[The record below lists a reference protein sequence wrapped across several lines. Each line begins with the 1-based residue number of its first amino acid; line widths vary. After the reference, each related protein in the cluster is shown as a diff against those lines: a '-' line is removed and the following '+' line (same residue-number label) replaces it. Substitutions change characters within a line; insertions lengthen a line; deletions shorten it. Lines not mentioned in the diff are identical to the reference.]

1 MISLG
6 IWMWMGCTEEAI
18 EQDPF
23 ADVVRYQ
30 TSIATLESN
39 VQSALAD
46 GLPSMLEVFTEY
58 ETIMSEWADETCPEF
73 NAVTGGAGGHWVD
86 DCTTADGVRFNGFV
100 LYSGF
105 ENNVATDE
113 FGGQF
118 GNIWGSFEAIAP
130 DGARRAIGGM
140 GQLNVLPEGGS
151 FDMFVDGAF
160 WMNTTSEWMQT
171 GTASFGVELAGID
184 KMKVRGGVQ
193 YPNVT
198 LSFDEMIYHVD
209 RCDGVLRGKLRLR
222 DSTGYWFEVE
232 REECSECQTVMWEG
246 YPVGEMCIGEDLDLA
261 MKSLMEQVTSVIE

>member
-1 MISLG
+1 
-6 IWMWMGCTEEAI
+6 MGCTEEAI

-23 ADVVRYQ
+23 ADVIRYQ
-30 TSIATLESN
+30 TSIDTLESN

-73 NAVTGGAGGHWVD
+73 NACVTGGAGGHWVD
-86 DCTTADGVRFNGFV
+86 DCTTADGIRFNGFV

-232 REECSECQTVMWEG
+232 REECSECQTVWEG
-246 YPVGEMCIGEDLDLA
+246 YPVGGDIGEDLDLA